1 VDFAMS
7 RNFLILVLGVLVF
20 WVSAD
25 MVLRDQ
31 QSSIRGTV
39 AVPPAPSSAAG
50 PDLPQAEVER
60 GFVADIS
67 VHTVQELAIVFDR
80 VEQLLDRPRKAG
92 EMALVSLVLHGP
104 EVDFFVLENY
114 AKYKD
119 IVDRAAKLAALGAV
133 DISICLTQMRNRGIG
148 SNDVPS
154 FLRQIPYGPD
164 EVSRLRGSGYVT
176 M

>member
-1 VDFAMS
+1 MW
-7 RNFLILVLGVLVF
+7 RNFSILVLGVLVF
-20 WVSAD
+20 WVAAD

-31 QSSIRGTV
+31 PGSIRGTV
-39 AVPPAPSSAAG
+39 ALPPAPSPAAR
-50 PDLPQAEVER
+50 PDLPEAGVEP

-67 VHTVQELAIVFDR
+67 VHTVQELAIIFDR

-92 EMALVSLVLHGP
+92 ETALVSLVLHGP

-114 AKYKD
+114 AEYKD

-133 DISICLTQMRNRGIG
+133 DISICLTQMRSRGIG
-148 SNDVPS
+148 RDDVPS

-164 EVSRLRGSGYVT
+164 EVSRLRSSGYVT